1 MTAAFGSGAY
11 TMAQGIEKLL
21 AQKHPWLR
29 AFTQETPGFEYNLKF
44 ILTTPEARKK
54 TIFYMSELNKTPAE
68 QGTGIFAPT
77 KYDTKDLKYLGVPLY
92 ATFFW
97 FVTLDSKI
105 KSIQDLA
112 GKKVAFSAK
121 GAMMGEPFYNLL
133 TFGAG
138 VKDIKP
144 EYVGQ
149 DKATTYLLDG
159 LVDASIGLVIG
170 DPADSP
176 PPSYI
181 VKFQSPQIE
190 GSNIPISITI
200 MSQDLPPELGNETLE
215 GYVEKAEH
223 ALKVSA
229 NNYSLI
235 SITDSTVSGL
245 PAKIV
250 SWSMGDEGN
259 TLISDQAIF
268 MKGARVY
275 IITLAVLSDF
285 HDKAAY
291 GFNLVTSTFKFKQS
305 SAPASTPA
313 STP

>member
-1 MTAAFGSGAY
+1 MIHPFLRNYLEGGIMHSGHYRVQVNEVARSTLKKLIFLGIAFVLIAVSVVLAANWHAMAALYRPTPTPKPVLLNY
-11 TMAQGIEKLL
+11 TNRT
-21 AQKHPWLR
+21 HN
-29 AFTQETPGFEYNLKF
+29 FSLKF
-44 ILTTPEARKK
+44 PQYWAD
-54 TIFYMSELNKTPAE
+54 SEPR
-68 QGTGIFAPT
+68 
-77 KYDTKDLKYLGVPLY
+77 
-92 ATFFW
+92 
-97 FVTLDSKI
+97 
-105 KSIQDLA
+105 
-112 GKKVAFSAK
+112 
-121 GAMMGEPFYNLL
+121 
-133 TFGAG
+133 
-138 VKDIKP
+138 
-144 EYVGQ
+144 
-149 DKATTYLLDG
+149 
-159 LVDASIGLVIG
+159 VIG

-200 MSQDLPPELGNETLE
+200 MSPGELANETLE

-250 SWSMGDEGN
+250 SWGMGDEGN
-259 TLISDQAIF
+259 TLITDQAIF

-275 IITLAVLSDF
+275 IITGSALSDF
-285 HDKAAY
+285 HDKSTY

>member
-1 MTAAFGSGAY
+1 MHPGHYRVQVNEVARSTLKRVLFLSAAFALIAVSVVFAANWYAIAALYRPTPTPKPVLLNY
-11 TMAQGIEKLL
+11 TNRT
-21 AQKHPWLR
+21 HN
-29 AFTQETPGFEYNLKF
+29 FSLKF
-44 ILTTPEARKK
+44 PQYWAD
-54 TIFYMSELNKTPAE
+54 SEPR
-68 QGTGIFAPT
+68 
-77 KYDTKDLKYLGVPLY
+77 
-92 ATFFW
+92 
-97 FVTLDSKI
+97 
-105 KSIQDLA
+105 
-112 GKKVAFSAK
+112 
-121 GAMMGEPFYNLL
+121 
-133 TFGAG
+133 
-138 VKDIKP
+138 
-144 EYVGQ
+144 
-149 DKATTYLLDG
+149 
-159 LVDASIGLVIG
+159 VIG
-170 DPADSP
+170 DPADNP

-200 MSQDLPPELGNETLE
+200 MAKDLPPELGNETLE

-259 TLISDQAIF
+259 TLINDQAIF

-285 HDKAAY
+285 YDKAAY

>member
-1 MTAAFGSGAY
+1 MHPGHYRVQVNEVARSTLKKILFLSAAFALIAVSVVLAANWHAMAALYRPTPTPKPVLLNY
-11 TMAQGIEKLL
+11 TNRT
-21 AQKHPWLR
+21 HN
-29 AFTQETPGFEYNLKF
+29 FSLKF
-44 ILTTPEARKK
+44 PQYWAD
-54 TIFYMSELNKTPAE
+54 SEPR
-68 QGTGIFAPT
+68 
-77 KYDTKDLKYLGVPLY
+77 
-92 ATFFW
+92 
-97 FVTLDSKI
+97 
-105 KSIQDLA
+105 
-112 GKKVAFSAK
+112 
-121 GAMMGEPFYNLL
+121 
-133 TFGAG
+133 
-138 VKDIKP
+138 
-144 EYVGQ
+144 
-149 DKATTYLLDG
+149 
-159 LVDASIGLVIG
+159 VIG
-170 DPADSP
+170 DATDN

-223 ALKVSA
+223 VLKVSA

-259 TLISDQAIF
+259 TLITDQAIF
-268 MKGARVY
+268 MKGTRVY
-275 IITLAVLSDF
+275 IITSSALSDF
-285 HDKAAY
+285 HDKSTY

-305 SAPASTPA
+305 NTPASTPA